1 MLYRVRIG
9 RDEYLG
15 TADEVLG
22 FLVRAEGAPGR
33 DAASYMEGVAARLLE
48 RFGPPRVPTSDA
60 AAFLEG
66 VRARGVISVETLPEP
81 SDERVDRET
90 ALGEGPV
97 VYGKGV
103 RPEDVGD

>member
-15 TADEVLG
+15 TAEEVLG

-33 DAASYMEGVAARLLE
+33 DAASYMAGVAARLVE
-48 RFGPPRVPTSDA
+48 RFGPPRVPTHDA
-60 AAFLEG
+60 AAFLDAIRE
-66 VRARGVISVETLPEP
+66 RGVISVETFPES
-81 SDERVDRET
+81 SDERVDNET
-90 ALGEGPV
+90 ALGDGPV

>member
-15 TADEVLG
+15 TAEEVIG

-33 DAASYMEGVAARLLE
+33 DPASYMEGVAARLLE
-48 RFGPPRVPTSDA
+48 AFGPPRVPTGDA
-60 AAFLEG
+60 AAFLDA
-66 VRARGVISVETLPEP
+66 VRARGVVSIETLPEP
-81 SDERVDRET
+81 SDERIDKES
-90 ALGEGPV
+90 ALGDGPV